1 MEYKKL
7 SIPQWAAEDRPREK
21 SMQLGIRSLTHS
33 ELIALIIHSG
43 SRKYSAVEL
52 SRNILDAA
60 NNSLHELAKMELPQ
74 LLKINGIGHA
84 KALSLMA
91 ALELGRRREQ
101 TAPCKKGSIHASKDA
116 FRFIQGKICDL
127 KHEEFWVIYLNRSNR
142 IQDLVMISAGGI
154 SGTVIDVRIIMR
166 YGIEKSSSA
175 LILVHNH
182 PSGNI
187 NPSEADIKIT
197 EKIKN
202 AAISLDIQVLDHLI
216 VADNDYFSF
225 ADEGML

>member
-21 SMQLGIRSLTHS
+21 SMQQGMRSLTHS

-43 SRKYSAVEL
+43 SREYSAVEL

-60 NNSLHELAKMELPQ
+60 NNSLHDLAKMELPQ
-74 LLKINGIGHA
+74 LLKIKGIGHA

-91 ALELGRRREQ
+91 AFELGRRREQ
-101 TAPCKKGSIHASKDA
+101 LAPHQKESIQSSKDA
-116 FRFIQGKICDL
+116 FRSIQGKINDL
-127 KHEEFWVIYLNRSNR
+127 AHEEFWVIYLNRSNR
-142 IQDLVMISAGGI
+142 IQDRVMISLGGI

-166 YGIEKSSSA
+166 HAIEKSSSA

-182 PSGNI
+182 PSGNK

-216 VADNDYFSF
+216 IADNTYFSF
-225 ADEGML
+225 ADEGIF